1 MFENTKGV
9 VMLPSVRDFVGQNGC
24 FWVTFHVD
32 IRYNP
37 GQH

>member
-24 FWVTFHVD
+24 FLSHLLRRHSV
-32 IRYNP
+32 
-37 GQH
+37 